1 MNRAHPATLRKSLLM
16 AQAFAKGGIDFVPM
30 PVLSEED
37 KAKWVAEVQR
47 RLDEIEKSQS

>member
-1 MNRAHPATLRKSLLM
+1 MKRAHPTTLRKSLLM

-37 KAKWVAEVQR
+37 KAKLVEEIQR